1 MPAIVC
7 LLRGVNLGGHNL
19 IKMDDLRALCASL
32 KCRNPQTY
40 VQSGNVVFESGE
52 KNQVTLSRKIA
63 AAIERKCGFRPSVI
77 LRTAAELR
85 GVVQRNPFAGRSGI
99 EPGKLLVTFLAEKP
113 ARAAAAALKK
123 RAISPEELHLI
134 GSEIYVYF
142 PNGAGRSRL
151 NWSSLDKTLQTTGTA
166 RNWNTV
172 TKLLAMAEAIESM
185 SSH

>member
-1 MPAIVC
+1 MAAIVC

-19 IKMDDLRALCASL
+19 IKMDALRALCISL

-40 VQSGNVVFESGE
+40 VQSGNVVFDSAE
-52 KNQVTLSRKIA
+52 KDWPKLSQKIA
-63 AAIERKCGFRPSVI
+63 AAIEQKCGFRPSVI
-77 LRTAAELR
+77 LRTASELR
-85 GVVQRNPFAGRSGI
+85 AVVRRNPFAGRSGI

-113 ARAAAAALKK
+113 GRAAVAALKE

-134 GSEIYVYF
+134 GSEIYTYF
-142 PNGAGRSRL
+142 PNGAGRSKL

-172 TKLLAMAEAIESM
+172 TKLLAMAESLES
-185 SSH
+185 S